1 MDKDPFYCYIWWLKV
16 NSRSID
22 LQHHNTIGL
31 AKYLYCSLNY
41 FLCLI
46 SEECFINQVGVFLHN
61 LTHLLCGLS
70 GAGCWLTRNTA
81 RLKLKII
88 HNWRTKRLIDLHY
101 GWWEPARLCSARQ
114 IKTFRLQSHNIM
126 WILQCFPRQ
135 MPLLPSKQEEST
147 F

>member
-1 MDKDPFYCYIWWLKV
+1 MDKDPLYCYIWWLKV

-22 LQHHNTIGL
+22 LQNHNIMQRTRKIFIL
-31 AKYLYCSLNY
+31 QPQLY
-41 FLCLI
+41 LI
-46 SEECFINQVGVFLHN
+46 SEEWFIIQQVGVFLHN

-70 GAGCWLTRNTA
+70 SAGCWLVGNTA

-126 WILQCFPRQ
+126 WTSWPYFGVKLRKK
-135 MPLLPSKQEEST
+135 LLIVTS
-147 F
+147 